1 MKLTDGEARLAR
13 VVLAHGAG
21 APMDSEFMQEL
32 AISLGQGG
40 VEVTRFEFSYMQ
52 TRRETGKKRPPDS
65 IDELLACY
73 KAVVQE
79 MPKDKPIFLAGK
91 SMGGRVASMLL
102 NELDVTAGFVFG
114 YPFHPVAKP
123 ESLRVNH
130 LMELTKPLY
139 IYQGTRDK
147 LGSQPE
153 VNSYML
159 PENVQVAWFESADH
173 DLKPL
178 KRSGFAQHEYIHQ
191 AAANV
196 LDKIAKLV
204 VLKR

>member
-1 MKLTDGEARLAR
+1 MKLTNGERSIAR

-21 APMDSEFMQEL
+21 APMDSEFMQEV
-32 AISLGQGG
+32 AINLSQGG
-40 VEVTRFEFSYMQ
+40 VEVTRFEFPYMQ
-52 TRRETGKKRPPDS
+52 ARRDTGKRRPPDPM
-65 IDELLACY
+65 EKLLASY
-73 KAVVQE
+73 KEVVADI
-79 MPKDKPIFLAGK
+79 PKDKPIYLAGK

-102 NELDVTAGFVFG
+102 NELDVVAGFAFG
-114 YPFHPVAKP
+114 YPFHPIGRP
-123 ESLRVNH
+123 TSLRVSH

-153 VNSYML
+153 VRSYLL

-178 KRSGFAQHEYIHQ
+178 KRSGFTQREYIHL
-191 AAANV
+191 AVADM
-196 LDKIAKLV
+196 LDKIV
-204 VLKR
+204 N